1 MLQTISSPRAEGA
14 SPPLKDVPYSKKSSY
29 TLILAVTLGD
39 SQLNVGSSSYRY
51 RPTLYLKAGLIWK
64 GLRGSW
70 ARRWCMIWRRK
81 EEVEHEIGGSSEEV
95 GFGGEVVGSCKC
107 HWKVAEEV

>member
-1 MLQTISSPRAEGA
+1 
-14 SPPLKDVPYSKKSSY
+14 
-29 TLILAVTLGD
+29 
-39 SQLNVGSSSYRY
+39 
-51 RPTLYLKAGLIWK
+51 
-64 GLRGSW
+64 
-70 ARRWCMIWRRK
+70 MIWRRK